1 MYFPIPDLSH
11 GGYQDHQNS
20 NKYNGIVTQNPLK
33 SLVNTKRHEPYFDP
47 NVPKNITALVGKSA
61 YLNCIVKNLGN
72 KTVEYNFPIN
82 RNIQIFPPYLLVC
95 LPNIWICSGVC
106 EMVDCKFWYFIYLAL
121 GVTGRFLG
129 RLNSEELW

>member
-1 MYFPIPDLSH
+1 MGKNWKINLFQATNIETERRKQTEKTICINILLFYLFYISDLSH

-33 SLVNTKRHEPYFDP
+33 SLVNTKRSEPYFDP

-82 RNIQIFPPYLLVC
+82 RKNIFTSYL
-95 LPNIWICSGVC
+95 ISFHWERS
-106 EMVDCKFWYFIYLAL
+106 
-121 GVTGRFLG
+121 
-129 RLNSEELW
+129 